1 MTDLIQKKINIY
13 EQIFALAKVR
23 KHTIKI
29 ENHNLLAR
37 DEYFKGVLVLTNFW
51 FGEFSGHLKFWF
63 GEVSEF
69 KEFNL

>member
-37 DEYFKGVLVLTNFW
+37 DECFKGVFGSDKFLIWRIFWSSKVLVWRGF
-51 FGEFSGHLKFWF
+51 
-63 GEVSEF
+63 
-69 KEFNL
+69 

>member
-37 DEYFKGVLVLTNFW
+37 DECFKGVLVLTNF
-51 FGEFSGHLKFWF
+51 
-63 GEVSEF
+63 
-69 KEFNL
+69 